1 MDPDLRSVKPNQ
13 PSDPRERPF
22 HPARHLALRT
32 HVLLVHF
39 SPRRLAAR
47 GDQGARPG
55 HRLRDPGQLRHRRR
69 PRRGRRAAQGAAA
82 SRAPASRAPHS
93 AATAAAPRRHAG
105 APRALRHTT
114 PPRPAPPLPPAH
126 GPLGQGRLSGTSR
139 PRCVAVASRQCAGTH
154 TDIRAA
160 WRRGD
165 ARDPAA
171 VLIRAPVVAHWSRMQ
186 SHRSAPCRPGDG
198 SARRAHGDV
207 AARHE
212 KKRRRHAPG
221 AALRR
226 QNAEE
231 PPLSGGSFWR
241 RNRRRPTL
249 PGPCGP
255 STIGAE
261 GLNCSVRNGKRCFPL
276 AIATGNERELPAALQ
291 NCTVRHTGYH
301 RFKKIRQALDP
312 LVPVSFARCRASR
325 SGLST
330 WWSTR
335 GLTPS
340 RGWENSS

>member
-47 GDQGARPG
+47 RDQGARPG

-126 GPLGQGRLSGTSR
+126 GPIGQGRLSGTSR

-171 VLIRAPVVAHWSRMQ
+171 VLRRAPVVAPLVADAVPSLGAVQAGRWECTPRP
-186 SHRSAPCRPGDG
+186 RGRGREAREEAPAPRTG
-198 SARRAHGDV
+198 
-207 AARHE
+207 AA
-212 KKRRRHAPG
+212 RRRH
-221 AALRR
+221 
-226 QNAEE
+226 NAEE